1 MNIKNVDFPIDQYYQ
16 DIFDKKQIVLH
27 HTVSDPL
34 SHSGDVYS
42 WKNDKGRIATYCVIG
57 YDGSLNKCF
66 PSNMWAHHIGMKEV
80 MLKQLKYD
88 DYLTRNVLLN
98 KHSIGIE
105 IDCWGGLNLVDGK
118 YINAYGR
125 EISKDLDIVKCDWR
139 GYKYFQ
145 KYSKAQI
152 DAIGELLTILMKEYN
167 IPKSGIV
174 DGNLNTRKSAIDGT
188 PGIYSHSSYRTD
200 KSDIYPDVDM
210 MKMLSSL

>member
-1 MNIKNVDFPIDQYYQ
+1 
-16 DIFDKKQIVLH
+16 
-27 HTVSDPL
+27 
-34 SHSGDVYS
+34 
-42 WKNDKGRIATYCVIG
+42 
-57 YDGSLNKCF
+57 
-66 PSNMWAHHIGMKEV
+66 MKEV

-152 DAIGELLTILMKEYN
+152 DTVGELLTILMKEYN

-174 DGNLNTRKSAIDGT
+174 DGNLNTRKSAIDGI

-200 KSDIYPDVDM
+200 KSDIYPDIDM
-210 MKMLSSL
+210 LKMLSSL